1 MTGSIADRARGLVD
15 SHELAESPGALTVA
29 ENVVVEPG
37 GSFAVRPTFTLSS
50 AVSSTR
56 KPRTL
61 IPYGGAWAA
70 VDDDGG
76 TLKFRT
82 SATATVSG
90 AMALP
95 SGCDETPW
103 LSARGSLYL
112 GTNLGWRKVTSTAD
126 SASESAG
133 IEFEIVRDVIM
144 LAISGTGPEAVPWT
158 GQAAYRMCVRRK
170 DANGYVVRSKPTQRI
185 ITDAN
190 LIGGTSALGD
200 VNIPRHYIRGLVA
213 GDVIEWYRTRGSG
226 GATIVPA
233 SSHYLVCEYTI
244 TSTDVSN
251 GYFYNT
257 TRQFDTTTDDDL
269 GAALYTNPEREGIA
283 KAKYEPPIARAGA
296 VFNRCAWYADTTSK
310 HRIVGSLRGVG
321 TVWDFQ
327 GDTSIGTDTI
337 TNVIAV
343 SGLEVG
349 QYVCDSNNTPKSTG
363 TNFPARTR
371 ITAISAAPGPYT
383 VTVSADATATTAGV
397 GFGACDWIDPAVIG
411 RTMVLDAAVSGAG
424 VTTFDV
430 VNATGVVPG
439 MYVWDQDATG
449 DTPFSAGTIF
459 QASTKV
465 VSVSGTGPYTITVDK
480 VTLAGGTL
488 SLRAGDWI
496 TIAGADFV
504 ACPFSS
510 GYGPLLPARTR
521 LFPILASGS
530 SDPLGVALRFLQ
542 QAVNFHCAYAGFGVR
557 LIPTG
562 NEDAYGALT
571 SGDFVLEEYGL
582 GGSSF
587 TLVGNTGSPFGPL
600 AFWPTIETA
609 ITSSNDAA
617 TNRVTWSAPDEPEAV
632 PLINLVDVAT
642 SSARVLRVVPLR
654 ASMLVF
660 TTEGLYR
667 IAGVPPDA
675 WSVDLIDPSIV
686 LLSRNCADVI
696 DNVCFAWTTRGV
708 VRVDESGFVD
718 VSTGAIG
725 KRLDVYARLVE
736 ASGYHVWVAAWKAAH
751 LVLVGAG
758 DDATNGET
766 DELFCFNTLSNAW
779 TSWPVTIRRAQ
790 EIGTKLY
797 TVRGD
802 RYDVQVSDGTSVG
815 YDRTHT
821 IAAWTYTAGS
831 TTVTITSG
839 NYSPWRPR
847 AGDYLRA
854 TIGGNPEFRRI
865 VQQSGSTFIISRAF
879 SSATISAMVGFEVAA
894 VDLEW
899 TPATA
904 GALMGLS
911 QKWRE
916 GVVTLDTSDFSDA
929 SPSTTVIEAEPGFG
943 ATTSAAEEN
952 VPRKIVEL
960 AAFRTLPIRFAIP
973 RMLAR
978 ASILHPRF
986 KLSVVG
992 WPCRI
997 FGVTMQREGGSPR
1010 VHR

>member
-15 SHELAESPGALTVA
+15 SHELAESPGALTIA

-37 GSFAVRPTFTLSS
+37 GSLAVRPTFTLSS

-61 IPYGGAWAA
+61 ISYGGAWAA
-70 VDDDGG
+70 VDDDTG
-76 TLKFRT
+76 TLKLRT
-82 SATATVSG
+82 SAAATVSG

-103 LSARGSLYL
+103 MSSRGSLYL
-112 GTNLGWRKVTSTAD
+112 GTNLGWRKVTSASDT
-126 SASESAG
+126 ASEGAG
-133 IEFEIVRDVIM
+133 VEFEIVRDLVM
-144 LAISGTGPEAVPWT
+144 TLVSGTGPEAVPWT
-158 GQAAYRMCVRRK
+158 GQVAYRMCVRRK
-170 DANGYVVRSKPTQRI
+170 DPNGYVVRSKPTQRI
-185 ITDAN
+185 VTEAN
-190 LIGGTSALGD
+190 LIGGPDALGTGSC
-200 VNIPRHYIRGLVA
+200 RHYIRGLVA
-213 GDVIEWYRTRGSG
+213 GDVVEWYRTRGSG

-283 KAKYEPPIARAGA
+283 KAKYEPPIARAAA

-321 TVWDFQ
+321 TVWDFV

-337 TNVIAV
+337 TNITVVA
-343 SGLEVG
+343 GLEVG

-371 ITAISAAPGPYT
+371 ITAISAGPAPYT
-383 VTVSADATATTAGV
+383 VTVSSNATATTASV
-397 GFGACDWIDPAVIG
+397 GFGACDWIDPAILA
-411 RTMVLDAAVSGAG
+411 RYLTLDAAVSGAG
-424 VTTFDV
+424 VTTFTV
-430 VNATGVVPG
+430 TNATGVFPG

-465 VSVSGTGPYTITVDK
+465 VSVSGAGPYTITVNK
-480 VTLAGGTL
+480 TTLAGGTL
-488 SLRAGDWI
+488 SLRVADWI
-496 TIAGADFV
+496 TVSGVDFV
-504 ACPFSS
+504 AAPYSL
-510 GYGPLLPARTR
+510 GYGPYLTTRTR
-521 LFPILASGS
+521 MFPILVAGS
-530 SDPLGVALRFLQ
+530 ADPLGVALRFLQ
-542 QAVNFHCAYAGFGVR
+542 QAINFYLAAANGGVR
-557 LIPTG
+557 MIPTG
-562 NEDAYGALT
+562 NEDAYGSLT

-582 GGSSF
+582 GGASF
-587 TLVGNTGSPFGPL
+587 TLVANPDSQGQL
-600 AFWPTIETA
+600 AFWPTLTTA
-609 ITSSNDAA
+609 LTSSNDAA
-617 TNRVTWSAPDEPEAV
+617 TNRVTWSAPDEPESV

-751 LVLVGAG
+751 LILVGAG

-766 DELFCFNTLSNAW
+766 DEVFCFNTLSNAW
-779 TSWPVTIRRAQ
+779 TSWPITIRRAQ

-802 RYDVQVSDGTSVG
+802 RYDVQVSDGTSLG

-847 AGDYLRA
+847 AGDYLRV
-854 TIGGNPEFRRI
+854 TIGGNPHFRRI
-865 VQQSGSTFIISRAF
+865 VSQGGSTFIISRAF
-879 SSATISAMVGFEVAA
+879 PAGTITAMAGFEVAA

-916 GVVTLDTSDFSDA
+916 AVVTIDTSDFSDA

-943 ATTSAAEEN
+943 ATTSAAAEN

-960 AAFRTLPIRFAIP
+960 AAFRTLPMRFAVP

-978 ASILHPRF
+978 SSILHPRF

-997 FGVTMQREGGSPR
+997 FGVAMQREGGSPR

>member
-15 SHELAESPGALTVA
+15 SHELAESPGALTIA

-37 GSFAVRPTFTLSS
+37 GSLAVRPTSTLDE

-61 IPYGGAWAA
+61 IPYAGAWAA

-82 SATATVSG
+82 SAASAVSG

-103 LSARGSLYL
+103 VSSRNSLYL
-112 GTNLGWRKVTSTAD
+112 GTDLGWRKVTSAAD
-126 SASESAG
+126 TASEAAG
-133 IEFEIVRDVIM
+133 IEFEIVRDLVM
-144 LAISGTGPEAVPWT
+144 TAFSGTGPEAVPWT
-158 GQAAYRMCVRRK
+158 GQVAYRMCVRRK
-170 DANGYVVRSKPTQRI
+170 DPNGYVIRSKPTQRI
-185 ITDAN
+185 VTEAN
-190 LIGGTSALGD
+190 LIGGTSVFGD

-213 GDVIEWYRTRGSG
+213 GDVVEWYRTRGSG
-226 GATIVPA
+226 GPTVVPA

-244 TSTDVSN
+244 TSSDVSN

-310 HRIVGSLRGVG
+310 HRIVASLRGVG
-321 TVWDFQ
+321 TVWGFE
-327 GDTSIGTDTI
+327 GDTGIGTDTI
-337 TNVIAV
+337 TNVATV
-343 SGLEVG
+343 AGLEVG
-349 QYVCDSNNTPKSTG
+349 QYVCDSNNTPKSNG
-363 TNFPARTR
+363 THFAARTR
-371 ITAISAAPGPYT
+371 ITAISAGPAPYT
-383 VTVSADATATTAGV
+383 VTVSANASASTAGV
-397 GFGACDWIDPAVIG
+397 GFGACDWIDPAIVG
-411 RTMVLDAAVSGAG
+411 RYMTLDAAVSGAG
-424 VTTFDV
+424 VLTFDV
-430 VNATGVVPG
+430 VNATGVFPG
-439 MYVWDQDATG
+439 MYIWDQDATG
-449 DTPFSAGTIF
+449 DSPFAAGTIF

-465 VSVSGTGPYTITVDK
+465 VSVAGAGPYTITIDK
-480 VTLAGGTL
+480 VTLAGGVTTL
-488 SLRAGDWI
+488 RCGDWI
-496 TIAGADFV
+496 TIAGSDFV
-504 ACPFSS
+504 AVPYSN
-510 GYGPLLPARTR
+510 GYGPFIPARTR
-521 LFPILASGS
+521 TFPVVVAGS
-530 SDPLGVALRFLQ
+530 ADPLGVALRFLQ
-542 QAVNFHCAYAGFGVR
+542 QAVNFHCAYAGFNVR
-557 LIPTG
+557 MIPTG
-562 NEDAYGALT
+562 NEDAYGSLT

-587 TLVGNTGSPFGPL
+587 TLVGNTGSNGPL
-600 AFWPTIETA
+600 AFWPTIATA

-675 WSVDLIDPSIV
+675 WSVDLIDPSLV

-696 DNVCFAWTTRGV
+696 DNVCFAWTTRGI

-766 DELFCFNTLSNAW
+766 DEVFCFNTLSNAW
-779 TSWPVTIRRAQ
+779 TSWPITIRRAQ
-790 EIGTKLY
+790 EIGSKLY

-802 RYDVQVSDGTSVG
+802 RYDVQVSDGTSLG

-831 TTVTITSG
+831 TTVTIAPG

-847 AGDYLRA
+847 AGDYLRVA
-854 TIGGNPEFRRI
+854 IGGNTYFRR
-865 VQQSGSTFIISRAF
+865 VVSQGGSTFIISRAF
-879 SSATISAMVGFEVAA
+879 PAGTIAAMYGFEVAA

-916 GVVTLDTSDFSDA
+916 GVVTIDTSNFSDSDPEA
-929 SPSTTVIEAEPGFG
+929 TVIEAEPGFG
-943 ATTSAAEEN
+943 ATTSAADET
-952 VPRKIVEL
+952 VPRKIIEL
-960 AAFRTLPIRFAIP
+960 ANFRTLPMRFAVP

-978 ASILHPRF
+978 SSILHPRF

-997 FGVTMQREGGSPR
+997 FGVTMQREGVSPR

>member
-15 SHELAESPGALTVA
+15 SHELAESPGALTIA

-37 GSFAVRPTFTLSS
+37 GSLAVRPTFTLSS

-61 IPYGGAWAA
+61 ISYGGAWAA
-70 VDDDGG
+70 VDDDTG

-82 SATATVSG
+82 SAAATVSG

-103 LSARGSLYL
+103 MSSRGSLYL
-112 GTNLGWRKVTSTAD
+112 GTNLGWRKVTSASDT
-126 SASESAG
+126 ASEGAG
-133 IEFEIVRDVIM
+133 IEFEIVRDLVM
-144 LAISGTGPEAVPWT
+144 TLVSGTGPEAVPWT
-158 GQAAYRMCVRRK
+158 GQVAYRMCVRRK
-170 DANGYVVRSKPTQRI
+170 DPNGYVVRSKPTQRLV
-185 ITDAN
+185 TEAN
-190 LIGGTSALGD
+190 LIGGPDALGTGSC
-200 VNIPRHYIRGLVA
+200 RHYIRGLVA
-213 GDVIEWYRTRGSG
+213 GDVVEWYRTRGSG

-283 KAKYEPPIARAGA
+283 KAKYEPPIARAAA

-321 TVWDFQ
+321 TVWDFV

-337 TNVIAV
+337 TNITVVA
-343 SGLEVG
+343 GLEVG

-371 ITAISAAPGPYT
+371 ITAISAGPAPYT
-383 VTVSADATATTAGV
+383 VTVSSNATATTASV
-397 GFGACDWIDPAVIG
+397 GFGACNWIDPAILA
-411 RTMVLDAAVSGAG
+411 RYLTLDAAVSGAG
-424 VTTFDV
+424 VTTFTV
-430 VNATGVVPG
+430 TNATGVFPG

-465 VSVSGTGPYTITVDK
+465 VSVSGAGPYTITVNK
-480 VTLAGGTL
+480 TTLAGGTL
-488 SLRAGDWI
+488 SLRVADWI
-496 TIAGADFV
+496 TVSGVDFV
-504 ACPFSS
+504 AAPYSL
-510 GYGPLLPARTR
+510 GYGPYLTTRTR
-521 LFPILASGS
+521 MFPILTSGS
-530 SDPLGVALRFLQ
+530 ADPLGVALRFLQ
-542 QAVNFHCAYAGFGVR
+542 QAINFYLAAANGGVR
-557 LIPTG
+557 MIPTG
-562 NEDAYGALT
+562 NEDAYGSLT

-582 GGSSF
+582 GGASF
-587 TLVGNTGSPFGPL
+587 TLVANPDSQGQL
-600 AFWPTIETA
+600 AFWPTLTTA
-609 ITSSNDAA
+609 LTSSNDAA
-617 TNRVTWSAPDEPEAV
+617 TNRVTWSAPDEPESV

-751 LVLVGAG
+751 LILVGAG

-766 DELFCFNTLSNAW
+766 DEVFCFNTLSNAW
-779 TSWPVTIRRAQ
+779 TSWPITIRRAQ

-802 RYDVQVSDGTSVG
+802 RYDVQVSDGTSLG

-839 NYSPWRPR
+839 SYSPWRPR
-847 AGDYLRA
+847 AGDYLRV
-854 TIGGNPEFRRI
+854 TIGGNPYFRRI
-865 VQQSGSTFIISRAF
+865 VSQGGSTFIISRAF
-879 SSATISAMVGFEVAA
+879 PAGTITAMAGFEVAA

-916 GVVTLDTSDFSDA
+916 AVVTIDTSDFSDA

-943 ATTSAAEEN
+943 ATTSAAAEN

-960 AAFRTLPIRFAIP
+960 AAFRTLPMRFAVP

-978 ASILHPRF
+978 SSILHPRF

>member
-1 MTGSIADRARGLVD
+1 VGPVTGSIADRARGLVD
-15 SHELAESPGALTVA
+15 SHELAESPGALTIA

-37 GSFAVRPTFTLSS
+37 GSIAVRPTFTLVS

-61 IPYGGAWAA
+61 IPYAGAWAA

-82 SATATVSG
+82 SAASAVSG
-90 AMALP
+90 AMVLP

-103 LSARGSLYL
+103 ISSRSSLYL
-112 GTNLGWRKVTSTAD
+112 GTNLGWRKVTSAAD
-126 SASESAG
+126 TASEGAG
-133 IEFEIVRDVIM
+133 IEFEIVRDIVM
-144 LAISGTGPEAVPWT
+144 LVVSGTGPEAVPWT
-158 GQAAYRMCVRRK
+158 GQVAYRMCVRRK
-170 DANGYVVRSKPTQRI
+170 DPNGYVVRSKPTQRI
-185 ITDAN
+185 VTEAN
-190 LIGGTSALGD
+190 LIGGTSVLGD

-213 GDVIEWYRTRGSG
+213 GDVVEWYRTRGSG
-226 GATIVPA
+226 GPTVVPA

-244 TSTDVSN
+244 TSSDVSN

-321 TVWDFQ
+321 TVWGFQ
-327 GDTSIGTDTI
+327 GDTTIGTDTI
-337 TNVIAV
+337 TNVPAV
-343 SGLEVG
+343 TGLEVG
-349 QYVCDSNNTPKSTG
+349 QYVCDSNNTPKANG
-363 TNFPARTR
+363 THFAARTR

-383 VTVSADATATTAGV
+383 VTVSANASASTAGV
-397 GFGACDWIDPAVIG
+397 YFGACDWIEPSVIG
-411 RTMVLDAAVSGAG
+411 RYLTLDAAVSGAG
-424 VTTFDV
+424 VLTFDV
-430 VNATGVVPG
+430 VNATGVFPG
-439 MYVWDQDATG
+439 MYVWDNSID
-449 DTPFSAGTIF
+449 DPFTAGAIF

-465 VSVSGTGPYTITVDK
+465 VSVSGTGPYTITIDK
-480 VTLAGGTL
+480 TTVAGGFDTL
-488 SLRAGDWI
+488 TVGDWI
-496 TIAGADFV
+496 TIAGSDFV
-504 ACPFSS
+504 AVPYST
-510 GYGPLLPARTR
+510 GYGPFLPNRTR
-521 LFPILASGS
+521 VFPIVVAGTA
-530 SDPLGVALRFLQ
+530 DPLGVALRFLQ
-542 QAVNFHCAYAGFGVR
+542 QAVNFHCAYTGFNVR
-557 LIPTG
+557 MIPTG
-562 NEDAYGALT
+562 NEDAYGSLT

-587 TLVGNTGSPFGPL
+587 TLVGNTGSNGPL
-600 AFWPTIETA
+600 AFWPTIATA

-632 PLINLVDVAT
+632 PLINLVDIAT

-675 WSVDLIDPSIV
+675 WSVDLIDPSLV

-751 LVLVGAG
+751 FVLVGAG

-766 DELFCFNTLSNAW
+766 DEVFCFNTLSNAW
-779 TSWPVTIRRAQ
+779 TSWPITIRRAQ
-790 EIGTKLY
+790 EIGSKLY

-802 RYDVQVSDGTSVG
+802 RYDVQVSDGTSLG

-831 TTVTITSG
+831 TTVTITAG

-854 TIGGNPEFRRI
+854 TIGGNPQFRR
-865 VQQSGSTFIISRAF
+865 VFEQGGSTFRISRPF
-879 SSATISAMVGFEVAA
+879 TSATISAMTGFEVAA

-916 GVVTLDTSDFSDA
+916 GVVTIDTSDFSDA
-929 SPSTTVIEAEPGFG
+929 STSTTVIESEPGFG
-943 ATTSAAEEN
+943 ATTSAAEET
-952 VPRKIVEL
+952 VPRKIIEL
-960 AAFRTLPIRFAIP
+960 ANFRTLPMRFAVP

-978 ASILHPRF
+978 SSILHPRF
-986 KLSVVG
+986 KMSVVG